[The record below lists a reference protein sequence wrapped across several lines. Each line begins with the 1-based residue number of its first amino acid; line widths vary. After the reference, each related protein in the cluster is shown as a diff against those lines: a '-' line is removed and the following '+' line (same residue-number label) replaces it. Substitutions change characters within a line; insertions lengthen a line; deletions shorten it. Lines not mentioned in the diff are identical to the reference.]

1 MIIYWESQNG
11 DRKQWRINSFDDFE
25 QLFPLFPRVKDIVM
39 SSETLPDAIE
49 STVDYLSSGTGESWT
64 ERNEDVSKALK
75 EAGMALGIALGTM
88 APSNI
93 SNTVAH
99 TQPQAQQM
107 AKRPSVPFGQHPADR
122 FLWNVSQVE
131 SSGGKDTDHPVV
143 KYGLSRGD
151 KAIGRWGLLR
161 NTVLEMNNR
170 SRLSGQLSPD
180 REKLNTMSREQMNEH
195 LSKNPDLELELARQT
210 AQHVLKRNKGDMNK
224 AAYAWLHGHN
234 LHPTEIDAN
243 KITSSDYV
251 SKFRSFDRKNP
262 FATQSR
268 TVAGMKKVEEDGDF
282 EGRLTNWH
290 GKRMEQAREPAP
302 RDTTYV
308 PDPGRIREKEL
319 DEKPVDKNHLIEYIK
334 QLINNAKKAIKS

>member
-1 MIIYWESQNG
+1 MIIYWESQTG
-11 DRKQWRINSFDDFE
+11 DRKQWRISSFDDFE
-25 QLFPLFPRVKDIVM
+25 QLFPLFPRVRDIVM
-39 SSETLPDAIE
+39 SSETLSDAIE

-75 EAGMALGIALGTM
+75 EAGMALGIALGTL

-93 SNTVAH
+93 SEGVAH
-99 TQPQAQQM
+99 KQSQQAT
-107 AKRPSVPFGQHPADR
+107 RSPSVPFGQHPADR
-122 FLWNVSQVE
+122 FLWNVSQIE

-170 SRLSGQLSPD
+170 NRISGRLSPD
-180 REKLNTMSREQMNEH
+180 REALNTMSREQMSEH
-195 LSKNPDLELELARQT
+195 FSKNPEMELELARQT
-210 AQHVLKRNKGDMNK
+210 AQHVLKRNKGDMHK

-243 KITSSDYV
+243 KITNSDYV
-251 SKFRSFDRKNP
+251 SKFRSVDRKNP
-262 FATQSR
+262 FAKPSR
-268 TVAGMKKVEEDGDF
+268 NVTGIQKVEADGDF
-282 EGRLTNWH
+282 EGRLKSWRN
-290 GKRMEQAREPAP
+290 KRAEQAREPGP

-319 DEKPVDKNHLIEYIK
+319 DEKPADKTNLVEYIK